1 MTHATLTLAAFAL
14 AIAGCAHQNGSRPT
28 LAEDIAAI
36 NAYNAKS
43 LAGLNAGDYEAVNAL
58 LAEDYVVMIPNRP
71 PTVGKER
78 IAAGNK
84 TFMQQ
89 FRNVETWTPEETVV
103 DGDLAF
109 QRGVYDLTF
118 IPVKGGDSRRIYGNY
133 LHIYQRQKDGQ
144 WLLTR
149 AMTTSFPPP
158 Q

>member
-1 MTHATLTLAAFAL
+1 
-14 AIAGCAHQNGSRPT
+14 
-28 LAEDIAAI
+28 
-36 NAYNAKS
+36 
-43 LAGLNAGDYEAVNAL
+43 
-58 LAEDYVVMIPNRP
+58 
-71 PTVGKER
+71 
-78 IAAGNK
+78 
-84 TFMQQ
+84 MQQ

-118 IPVKGGDSRRIYGNY
+118 IPVKGGDSRRLYGNY

>member
-1 MTHATLTLAAFAL
+1 MALVAVIAACALPIVSCTQTPATA
-14 AIAGCAHQNGSRPT
+14 RPSKE
-28 LAEDIAAI
+28 ADIAAI
-36 NAYNAKS
+36 NEYNAKS
-43 LAGLNAGDYEAVNAL
+43 LHGLNTGDYEAVNAL
-58 LAEDYVVMIPNRP
+58 LADDYVVMIPNRA
-71 PTVGKER
+71 PTIGKER

-84 TFMQQ
+84 TFMAQ
-89 FRNVETWTPEETVV
+89 FRNIETWTPDETVV

-118 IPVKGGDSRRIYGNY
+118 VPVNGGDSRRIYGNY
-133 LHIYQRQKDGQ
+133 LHIYQRQKSGQ

>member
-1 MTHATLTLAAFAL
+1 MAA
-14 AIAGCAHQNGSRPT
+14 
-28 LAEDIAAI
+28 D
-36 NAYNAKS
+36 
-43 LAGLNAGDYEAVNAL
+43 AGDSEAVNAL

-71 PTVGKER
+71 PTIGKER